1 MGADPDTY
9 EEKSLKQRSRGKPIK
24 KSIVNKP
31 FTNSIFA
38 DDR

>member
-1 MGADPDTY
+1 MKK
-9 EEKSLKQRSRGKPIK
+9 ERISLKQRSRGKPIK

>member
-1 MGADPDTY
+1 LRLED
-9 EEKSLKQRSRGKPIK
+9 ESLKKRRRGKPIK